1 MSKITLPFERC
12 WLIRSISPG
21 PYRKGEPSFW
31 VAGRRWNASPMHA
44 TIFPSEAAA
53 QEQIDDARFYKRAGF
68 GVSTVVEPVPLEG
81 AALTLGTEIDI
92 RDGGS
97 HGA

>member
-21 PYRKGEPSFW
+21 PHRKGLPSFW
-31 VAGRRWNASPMHA
+31 VAGREWNASPMHA

-53 QEQIDDARFYKRAGF
+53 QSQIDDARHYKRAGF
-68 GVSTVVEPVPLEG
+68 MPNSVVEAVPLEG
-81 AALTLGTEIDI
+81 AAKTIGTQIEV
-92 RDGGS
+92 RR
-97 HGA
+97 

>member
-1 MSKITLPFERC
+1 MPKITLLYDRC

-31 VAGRRWNASPMHA
+31 VAGRQWNASPMHA

-53 QEQIDDARFYKRAGF
+53 QEQIDDARHYKRAGF
-68 GVSTVVEPVPLEG
+68 GPNTVVEPVPLEG
-81 AALTLGTEIDI
+81 AVKTLGTEISDVE
-92 RDGGS
+92 
-97 HGA
+97 

>member
-12 WLIRSISPG
+12 WLIRSPSTG
-21 PYRKGEPSFW
+21 PLSLGKPLFW
-31 VAGRRWNASPMHA
+31 VAGNEWNGSPMHA
-44 TIFPSEAAA
+44 TIFPSESAARR
-53 QEQIDDARFYKRAGF
+53 QIDDARHYGRVAF
-68 GVSTVVEPVPLEG
+68 GAERIVEAVPLEG
-81 AALTLGTEIDI
+81 AVRTLGTEINL